1 MLPYLYSIEYASKNK
16 FYVKKNELCKIKND
30 KSKNM
35 CNESQLYIDYEVIWM
50 VSDIGCLL
58 M

>member
-1 MLPYLYSIEYASKNK
+1 MNYA
-16 FYVKKNELCKIKND
+16 KKMIS